1 MRRRARRKGG
11 RSTSRGPRRSPT
23 RSSSCSRANH
33 ALAVVHHPRRA
44 RRGQGG
50 AVPRLVHHVHPLD
63 RVLLLPHGVVGRHHL
78 RRGGHP
84 RGGDGIHLPRHR
96 HLSEIEQELGKAA
109 GEKVTISFV
118 PHLIP
123 VTAGI
128 STTIFAKLTGDFNRI
143 AGALRNAYRDA
154 PFVRLRGAG
163 NSPDTKNVT
172 GSNYLD
178 IGWHHDSRTGRIIIQ
193 SAEDNLGKGAAGQA
207 IQSFNLMVGNSIT
220 DGLQNL

>member
-1 MRRRARRKGG
+1 MLPLIPLLREGLVEHSSITVSSMSGVSGAGRKADLSLIFAEVNESV
-11 RSTSRGPRRSPT
+11 RSYG
-23 RSSSCSRANH
+23 
-33 ALAVVHHPRRA
+33 
-44 RRGQGG
+44 
-50 AVPRLVHHVHPLD
+50 
-63 RVLLLPHGVVGRHHL
+63 
-78 RRGGHP
+78 
-84 RGGDGIHLPRHR
+84 LPRHR

-163 NSPDTKNVT
+163 ISPDTKNVT